1 MEMNRKMFLTCL
13 KRRRMLIVQFGKMLN
28 WILKQLSC
36 RRRKKVLRILQETCC
51 KGKKILL
58 ICCGLTIEVNRKMLL
73 TCLKRRRMLI
83 VQFGKM
89 LNLTLKKLSCRWRKK
104 VLRILQETC
113 CKGKKILMIC

>member
-1 MEMNRKMFLTCL
+1 MVLRIVQKTCCKGKKTLLICYGLMMEVKRKMLLTCL

-36 RRRKKVLRILQETCC
+36 RK
-51 KGKKILL
+51 
-58 ICCGLTIEVNRKMLL
+58 
-73 TCLKRRRMLI
+73 
-83 VQFGKM
+83 
-89 LNLTLKKLSCRWRKK
+89 RKK